1 MKIKD
6 NDNYK
11 IIPASEM
18 KGEELSNWFAFCNA
32 LKFFTVFCKKKGI
45 NPDSIELDSRE
56 VSKYVEVT
64 AGDILTNLREHGGIP
79 LKYSLDMQS
88 EESKDIT
95 EVQYA

>member
-6 NDNYK
+6 NDKYK
-11 IIPASEM
+11 ITPASEM

-32 LKFFTVFCKKKGI
+32 IKFINVFCKKKGI
-45 NPDSIELDSRE
+45 NADSIELDSRE
-56 VSKYVEVT
+56 LSKYIETT
-64 AGDILTNLREHGGIP
+64 AGDILTNLREHGGVP

-88 EESKDIT
+88 EECRDIS